1 MTAGH
6 KVKFVASFMGQL
18 DVLNTPV
25 VFSTGSGDEAVFLQ
39 PIDDAGDVAVGYHE
53 LTRKFGHG
61 HLCAGSL
68 KFGKHVKL
76 RQGDREIISKQRPE
90 LLFNNG
96 FAGHETEPGTN
107 GFLASRFVLVKDFF
121 VFIHRLM
128 VVTLTRA
135 GANHSVA
142 GQQLRTSNNP
152 QLIFYT
158 VLFELYNKFG
168 LQNNNNGSGNGVGR
182 QRASA
187 RP

>member
-1 MTAGH
+1 
-6 KVKFVASFMGQL
+6 
-18 DVLNTPV
+18 
-25 VFSTGSGDEAVFLQ
+25 
-39 PIDDAGDVAVGYHE
+39 
-53 LTRKFGHG
+53 
-61 HLCAGSL
+61 
-68 KFGKHVKL
+68 
-76 RQGDREIISKQRPE
+76 
-90 LLFNNG
+90 
-96 FAGHETEPGTN
+96 
-107 GFLASRFVLVKDFF
+107 
-121 VFIHRLM
+121 M